1 MLGLIAALAAALAA
15 TTTTPPDADNTLS
28 PVDVPGAT
36 YSGVQ
41 MERPDRDPA
50 KVVCRYES
58 QPDTRFKKRSCAVRR
73 DRDTLERREHEYLMV
88 FQRGFCGG
96 GEAC

>member
-1 MLGLIAALAAALAA
+1 MLGLLAAFAAALAA
-15 TTTTPPDADNTLS
+15 TTAQPDADNTLS
-28 PVDVPGAT
+28 PVDVPGTT

-41 MERPDRDPA
+41 MERPDRDPD

-58 QPDTRFKKRSCAVRR
+58 QPDTRFKKRNCAVRR
-73 DRDTLERREHEYLMV
+73 DRQNLERIEHEYLMV
-88 FQRGFCGG
+88 YQRGFCGG